1 MLRSLYSGVSGM
13 RGFQQKLDVI
23 GNNISNVNTFGYK
36 KGRLTFKD
44 MISQTTR
51 SAAEPDGVKG
61 GTNPLQVGLGVSI
74 GSIDTIHTQ
83 GSLQTTN
90 RPLDLGITGDGFFG
104 VSNGDSTYY
113 TRAGNFYLDRDGAIV
128 NADGLYLQA
137 VGGGQI
143 EIPPEAKSF
152 SIGQNGIVTYIDGAT
167 NQPVEAGQIGLAK
180 FSNPGALEKAGSNL
194 YLYTLNSNDGE
205 PLLIEPASD
214 IDGTGAL
221 VSGALEMS
229 NVDLS
234 EEFTEMIVTQ
244 RGFQANTKI
253 ITTSDE
259 ILQELVN
266 LKR

>member
-23 GNNISNVNTFGYK
+23 GNNISNVNTFGFK
-36 KGRLTFKD
+36 KGRLTFQD
-44 MISQTTR
+44 MMSQTTR
-51 SAAEPDGVKG
+51 SAGEPGVRG
-61 GTNPLQVGLGVSI
+61 GTNPQQIGLGVRT
-74 GSIDTIHTQ
+74 GSVDTIHTQ

-90 RPLDLGITGDGFFG
+90 RILDLAVTGDGLFV
-104 VSNGDSTYY
+104 VSDGASELY
-113 TRAGNFYLDRDGAIV
+113 TRAGNFYLDRDGMVV
-128 NADGLYLQA
+128 NDQGYYLQQ
-137 VGGGQI
+137 VGGGDIQI
-143 EIPPEAKSF
+143 PLEAKSF
-152 SIGQNGIVTYIDGAT
+152 SISSDGTVTYIDGAT

-180 FSNPGALEKAGSNL
+180 FSNPGGLEKAGGNL
-194 YLYTLNSNDGE
+194 YRYTLNSNNGVPAIVE
-205 PLLIEPASD
+205 PGSD
-214 IDGTGAL
+214 LDGTGEIA
-221 VSGALEMS
+221 SGALEMA
-229 NVDLS
+229 NVDLA